1 MKELLQSGLKQLH
14 LPVKGREV
22 DCLLLHLDE
31 IKKWN
36 QRFGLVRAEDNEL
49 VIKHIL
55 DSLAGLSVIRGIK
68 HRAHVADV
76 GSGAGFPGLPLA
88 LFMPDSA
95 FLLIERSERRAA
107 FLRNVVVLLDLKN
120 VDVTR
125 TDLQDIK
132 ESFDIVVFRAFSR
145 LPDRISALERITG
158 KEGIIAAYKGRAA
171 RIQKEIEEVAAKF
184 EKIRVI
190 PLKVPFLREERHL
203 VLLYRYASS
212 IR

>member
-22 DCLLLHLDE
+22 DCLLLYLDE

-36 QRFGLVRAEDNEL
+36 RRFGLVRAEDDEL

-55 DSLAGLSVIRGIK
+55 DSLAGLSVIRGIE

-120 VDVTR
+120 VDVTQ

-132 ESFDIVVFRAFSR
+132 ENFDIVVFRAFSR

-158 KEGIIAAYKGRAA
+158 KKGIIAAYKGRAA
-171 RIQKEIEEVAAKF
+171 RIQKEIEKVAAKF
-184 EKIRVI
+184 EEIRVI

-203 VLLYRYASS
+203 VLLYRYAPPG
-212 IR
+212 R